1 MGESTGPTP
10 GARSGTGSTL
20 EAPVLKLP
28 EPSSLSQQQVRGR
41 TCVWCAVALS
51 NATAHDLGT
60 HYMRRLDTAFAW
72 FPRSCRPC
80 AVTAAHKALLDHTEK
95 CLQCYDNPARCIEGS
110 TLRQTLKE
118 ARR

>member
-1 MGESTGPTP
+1 MGDTTAPP
-10 GARSGTGSTL
+10 GAESRTVTLQAPPVQLPDPSG
-20 EAPVLKLP
+20 
-28 EPSSLSQQQVRGR
+28 LSQQQVRGR
-41 TCVWCAVALS
+41 ACVWCAVALN

-60 HYMRRLDTAFAW
+60 HYLRRFDTAFAW

-80 AVTAAHKALLDHTEK
+80 TVVAAHKALLDHSEN
-95 CLQCYDNPARCIEGS
+95 CLQCYDNQTRCTEGG